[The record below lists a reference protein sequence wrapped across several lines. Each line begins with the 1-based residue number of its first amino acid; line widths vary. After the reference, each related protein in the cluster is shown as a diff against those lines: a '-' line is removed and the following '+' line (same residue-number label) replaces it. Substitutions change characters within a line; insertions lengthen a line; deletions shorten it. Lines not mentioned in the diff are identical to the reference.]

1 MRTFLRAFQVDCE
14 GDADRDEH
22 HHVHNQLDD
31 PESDALFGQALSRG
45 RSAHIT
51 KYLGCTQNC
60 KWLLIRV
67 AGILRGIK

>member
-1 MRTFLRAFQVDCE
+1 LSAFQVDCE

-22 HHVHNQLDD
+22 HHVHHQLDD

-51 KYLGCTQNC
+51 KDLVHRNLQLVVNQAIS
-60 KWLLIRV
+60 LV
-67 AGILRGIK
+67 